1 MSYKIAVLPGDGI
14 GPETIRETAPRARRR
29 RRRPSASRSR
39 PRSSRSAATRSTAT
53 ASRSRRTSRAAV
65 KAADAVL
72 KGAVGGPKWDTGAVR
87 PEMGLLALRAELEV
101 FANVRPVRRWTTR
114 TSSPLQA
121 RAGRGHRHGDPP
133 RADRRP
139 LLRRRGA
146 RRRPRSRHLL
156 LLARRGRAHRAP
168 RLRARAQRRGKL
180 CSVDKQ
186 NVLSSSK
193 HWRAVVLDVAADYPD
208 VELSHQLVDSMAM
221 KLVEQPAAYDVIV
234 TENMFGDI
242 LSDLAASVGGGIG
255 LAPSSSLGAGRPGL
269 YEAIHGSAPD
279 IAGTG
284 RANPDRH
291 HPVRLDDAAR
301 PRRDRRRR
309 RRRVQCHPPAR
320 RGPGH
325 ARTSAAR
332 VHRGVRRR
340 RRARRAVRCRG
351 DLEMSA
357 TNPVPATPNQP
368 TPARHAGR

>member
-14 GPETIRETAPRARRR
+14 GPETIRETLRVLDAAASAFGFSFETEDFPFGGNAIDSHGEPFPEHVRAG
-29 RRRPSASRSR
+29 
-39 PRSSRSAATRSTAT
+39 
-53 ASRSRRTSRAAV
+53 V

-114 TSSPLQA
+114 TSSPLKPELA
-121 RAGRGHRHGDPP
+121 EGIDMVILRELTGGLYFGAKELDDDHGLDTCSYS
-133 RADRRP
+133 RP
-139 LLRRRGA
+139 EVERIA
-146 RRRPRSRHLL
+146 RRAFE
-156 LLARRGRAHRAP
+156 LART
-168 RLRARAQRRGKL
+168 RRGKL

-193 HWRAVVLDVAADYPD
+193 HWRAVVLDIAADYPD

-279 IAGTG
+279 IAGSG
-284 RANPDRH
+284 KANPTATILSASMMLRDFGETAAADAIETSVIRLLDEG
-291 HPVRLDDAAR
+291 PVTPDL
-301 PRRDRRRR
+301 
-309 RRRVQCHPPAR
+309 
-320 RGPGH
+320 GG
-325 ARTSAAR
+325 SATTDEFGSA
-332 VHRGVRRR
+332 V
-340 RRARRAVRCRG
+340 ARAVQTAAEVISR
-351 DLEMSA
+351 
-357 TNPVPATPNQP
+357 
-368 TPARHAGR
+368 